1 MSTIEKNIS
10 QFIKTQ
16 FPSVYREEGELFVEF
31 VTNYYEWMEE
41 SNNVLYHARR
51 LSDYSDIDMTVDDY
65 VLNFK
70 KKYLDGI
77 QFDTAAQTKNLV
89 KHSLDLYRSKG
100 TERSVDLFFRAVF
113 GAPAEV
119 YYPGEDIFRLSDGKW
134 VRPRYLEITNSDYNI
149 EFVGKII
156 QGVNSKATAFV
167 ERYIRRK
174 IKSKFIHIFYISA
187 ITGEFETGELIT
199 LIGSSLKNTPTIIGS
214 MTTLQVIT
222 GGINFEVGDI
232 VNLTS
237 NNGLQGKARVSS
249 ISNLT
254 GAVSYDLTDSGWGYS
269 TNSDVI
275 ISEKVLFL
283 SNVVAGSNTTDFSF
297 EIFETIK
304 QPLANISLINANATL
319 NLVNNAVLSTYYSNG
334 VVAGR
339 GRVLNYTSNGSTN
352 GEVYVSEFVNT
363 LGPVLEPAANLAGTV
378 SVSTVDTPI
387 LGTSTT
393 TQNNTKVIGV
403 STSYTSDLV
412 AGQAIKMFAYNS
424 NNVLTDTQENIV
436 QSIANTTEMTLATNA
451 NFTSSNV
458 IIQSLGTK
466 TIVGTG
472 TALSSNFVYGDEVA
486 FFTNSTNYV
495 IRTVNSVVNATFMT
509 IQEPIGFSNVSAK
522 CATVTTNNKIYT
534 SGNVINANISSRT
547 DKSATANVMG
557 VSTRNTL
564 KLVNCSSSFSNTDY
578 IYQLNADND
587 EIANSRIQSVVVT
600 GSNATVVTANTIGV
614 FVVNG
619 AQPIRTRHAN
629 GVVSGKTANL
639 AQLDLEIGVIS
650 ISNTFVTTENNFVYG
665 VNSFSNATLVRVGSG
680 SLANFSVSNTF
691 TFPESITITS
701 DKVQPYLTVKL
712 NVPAYGFPKFPS
724 ANLSTQYLKDIFSN
738 TTLTIGGI
746 SSLTDINPGKNYDY
760 APFVTVYD
768 PLISS
773 FDMHDFEMQVSNVA
787 GGFFTVGEVVYQ
799 NVGGTGIVKSSNS
812 SHISVKRIT
821 FENTFDLSSALI
833 GRASGVTANIDSI
846 SEIKNI
852 LQIGL
857 NAVVQTN
864 VQTASG
870 SVNTLEIIDAGF
882 GYIQDETATFTSED
896 GIRSGTAKINLG
908 RRGISEGFYRNRN
921 GQLSADKKIFDG
933 EYYQDF
939 SYEIRSP
946 IRVDKYSEM
955 LKNILHVSGTKMFS
969 ATVLSEVANTSLNI
983 ISDITTE

>member
-31 VTNYYEWMEE
+31 VTSYYEWMEE

-174 IKSKFIHIFYISA
+174 IKSKFIHVYYISA

-304 QPLANISLINANATL
+304 QPLANVSLINASATL

-412 AGQAIKMFAYNS
+412 AGQIIKMFAYNS

-495 IRTVNSVVNATFMT
+495 IKTVNSVVNATFMT
-509 IQEPIGFSNVSAK
+509 IQETIGFSNVSAK

-534 SGNVINANISSRT
+534 SGNAINANISSRT

-564 KLVNCSSSFSNTDY
+564 KLVNCSSNFLNTDY

-587 EIANSRIQSVVVT
+587 EIANSRIQSVVVA
-600 GSNATVVTANTIGV
+600 GSNATVVTANTVGV

-665 VNSFSNATLVRVGSG
+665 VNSFSNATLVRVSTG

-701 DKVQPYLTVKL
+701 DKVQPYLTIKL
-712 NVPAYGFPKFPS
+712 DVPAYGFPKFPS

-746 SSLTDINPGKNYDY
+746 SSLIDINPGKNYDY

-773 FDMHDFEMQVSNVA
+773 FDLHDFEMQISNVA

-799 NVGGTGIVKSSNS
+799 AVGGTGIVKSSNS